1 MSADGIKKGIDLN
14 LISDEDLRRE
24 ADKIRQAKALANE
37 RDQLSRTPLGPGV
50 GSSPDRLAALPKS
63 MQRGQDRQSAI
74 TANRTENAFQESV
87 RKQKESEKEVE
98 KALKEIDKKTKELD
112 TKVNDIVKRGGDFV
126 TDPQNAVQTE
136 IINLLNKAG
145 PAGFVLALVPELI
158 NLILKEFEAGGV
170 FDTRI
175 KEQSAVKQIGS
186 LDYLLEIQNGTV
198 LFTESAH
205 LSNEPP
211 SVVNTDRL
219 VAGQMRFYQFH
230 AGEYTGLNN

>member
-1 MSADGIKKGIDLN
+1 MSAEGIKKGIDLN

-24 ADKIRQAKALANE
+24 AKKIREAKALANE
-37 RDQLSRTPLGPGV
+37 RDQLSRTPLGPGI
-50 GSSPDRLAALPKS
+50 GSSPDRLTALPKAV
-63 MQRGQDRQSAI
+63 QRGQDRISAI
-74 TANRTENAFQESV
+74 TANRTENAFQEAQK
-87 RKQKESEKEVE
+87 KQKAAEKELDQV
-98 KALKEIDKKTKELD
+98 LKEIKKQQKDLDDKIQG
-112 TKVNDIVKRGGDFV
+112 IVKRGGDFI
-126 TDPQNAVQTE
+126 TDPQNAIQNE
-136 IINLLNKAG
+136 ILNLIGKAG
-145 PAGFVLALVPELI
+145 PAGFAISLVPELI

-219 VAGQMRFYQFH
+219 VAGQMRFYQFN
-230 AGEYTGLNN
+230 AGEYTGLN